1 MASRAAPNPG
11 DAADG
16 SQRRMLVALLAAGL
30 ATFGELYAVQG
41 VLPLIARDLGVTP
54 AESAL
59 TISVAT
65 GGLALTVLPWASVAE
80 RIGRLRAMRIALIAS
95 AVLSVVAAVAPT
107 FELLM
112 LVRFLGG
119 AALGAVPALAVAYI
133 HDRTTGA
140 AASIAAAAYVS
151 GTTIGGAAGRIVA
164 GLLSEELGWRGA
176 LLVISGVSLASAILF
191 VVLAPPARVPPV
203 GAVGLRWREKIG
215 RALADPTLRV
225 LFAVTVLLVG
235 VFVAVYTYLGFRIEA
250 PPFLI
255 PPALASLIFL
265 TYLAGTASSRVAG
278 WWSTRLGR
286 RSVVLIGLG
295 AMIVGLVMMLSDS
308 VPVLLV
314 GLAAF
319 TAGFFGCHATATA
332 WVGARADRQWR
343 GQASALY
350 TIAFYAGSAI
360 GSWLLGLVFQSGGWV
375 VLSAVSLGAL
385 VIVGVGILSL
395 RSDGDR
401 PQA

>member
-1 MASRAAPNPG
+1 MASRPAPIPG
-11 DAADG
+11 DRADG
-16 SQRRMLVALLAAGL
+16 SQRRMHVALLAAGV

-80 RIGRLRAMRIALIAS
+80 RIGRLRAMRIALLAS

-140 AASIAAAAYVS
+140 AASVAAAAYVS
-151 GTTIGGAAGRIVA
+151 GTTIGGAAGRILA
-164 GLLSEELGWRGA
+164 GLLSEELGWRSA
-176 LLVISGVSLASAILF
+176 LLVVSAVSLASAILF
-191 VVLAPPARVPPV
+191 VVLAPPAAVQRS
-203 GAVGLRWREKIG
+203 GGVGLRWREKIG

-235 VFVAVYTYLGFRIEA
+235 VFVAVYSYLGFRLEA

-265 TYLAGTASSRVAG
+265 TYLAGTVSSRVAG
-278 WWSTRLGR
+278 WWSSRLGR
-286 RSVVLIGLG
+286 RTV
-295 AMIVGLVMMLSDS
+295 A
-308 VPVLLV
+308 LV
-314 GLAAF
+314 GLAAMAVGIALMLSDAVPVLLIGLAVF

-332 WVGARADRQWR
+332 WVGARAEGEWR

-360 GSWLLGLVFQSGGWV
+360 GSWLLGLAFQSGGWSLLSGLS
-375 VLSAVSLGAL
+375 LSALTVVAAGTA
-385 VIVGVGILSL
+385 SL
-395 RSDGDR
+395 RSDER
-401 PQA
+401 SQP

>member
-1 MASRAAPNPG
+1 
-11 DAADG
+11 
-16 SQRRMLVALLAAGL
+16 
-30 ATFGELYAVQG
+30 

-80 RIGRLRAMRIALIAS
+80 RIGRLPAMRVALLVS

-107 FELLM
+107 FEVLM
-112 LVRFLGG
+112 VVRFLGG

-133 HDRTTGA
+133 HDRTTGSA
-140 AASIAAAAYVS
+140 ATVAAAAYVS
-151 GTTIGGAAGRIVA
+151 GTTIGGAAGRILA
-164 GLLSEELGWRGA
+164 GLLSDELGWRTA
-176 LLVISGVSLASAILF
+176 LLVVSGVSFASAVLF
-191 VVLAPPARVPPV
+191 VVLAPPARVR
-203 GAVGLRWREKIG
+203 GGTGDALRWREKIG

-235 VFVAVYTYLGFRIEA
+235 VFVAVYNYLGFRLEA

-278 WWSTRLGR
+278 WSSTRLGR
-286 RSVVLIGLG
+286 RTVVLVGLG
-295 AMIVGLVMMLSDS
+295 AMAAGLLLMLSDT
-308 VPVLLV
+308 VPVLLI
-314 GLAAF
+314 GLALF

-332 WVGARADRQWR
+332 WVGARAEREWR
-343 GQASALY
+343 GHASALY
-350 TIAFYAGSAI
+350 TIAFYSGSAV
-360 GSWLLGLVFQSGGWV
+360 GSWLLGLAFEAGGWPL
-375 VLSAVSLGAL
+375 LSGIALGAL
-385 VIVGVGILSL
+385 AIVAIGVASL
-395 RSDGDR
+395 RSATER
-401 PQA
+401 PQP